1 MIYDKLSNAKRYLG
15 FSPNLD
21 AALRYIAEHDLNEL
35 PLGKTSILDD
45 QVYIMV
51 SMLQPGSADEI
62 SYEIHDLY
70 IDIQLDIF
78 GTERIDIGNRS
89 HMEILEEN
97 KKNDLTFV
105 KCDTLVEC
113 TMGPGNF
120 LIIMPEEPHKPG
132 IISSKNST
140 IKKCVVKV
148 HI

>member
-21 AALRYIAEHDLNEL
+21 TALRYIAEHDLNEL
-35 PLGKTSILDD
+35 PLGKTSILDE
-45 QVYIMV
+45 QVYVIV
-51 SMLQPGSADEI
+51 SMLQPQPAEEI
-62 SYEIHDLY
+62 RYEIHDRY

-78 GTERIDIGNRS
+78 GTERIDIGDGS
-89 HMEILEEN
+89 HMDILEEN
-97 KKNDLTFV
+97 PKNDITFV

-120 LIIMPEEPHKPG
+120 LIIMPEEAHKPG
-132 IISSKNST
+132 IASSKNST

>member
-35 PLGKTSILDD
+35 PIGKTSILGD
-45 QVYIMV
+45 QVYAVV
-51 SMLQPGSADEI
+51 SMLQPESAEEI
-62 SYEIHDLY
+62 RYEIHERYL
-70 IDIQLDIF
+70 DIQLDIF
-78 GTERIDIGNRS
+78 GTERIDIGDSS
-89 HMEILEEN
+89 HMDILEEN
-97 KKNDLTFV
+97 PKNDLTFV
-105 KCDTLVEC
+105 KCNTLVEC

-120 LIIMPEEPHKPG
+120 LIIRTEEPHKPG
-132 IISSKNST
+132 IATSKNGT